1 MMKSSEQKQHLEPRV
16 YKLAESSMF
25 MSNKEISEQ
34 KTLRFGKYEGE
45 YLPEQDNKKF
55 SKLAMTQKSG
65 SKIRPEDPINST
77 RVVTTVS

>member
-1 MMKSSEQKQHLEPRV
+1 MKSSEQKQHPELRV

-25 MSNKEISEQ
+25 MSDKEISEQ

-55 SKLAMTQKSG
+55 SKLAMTQKG
-65 SKIRPEDPINST
+65 GLKIRPEDPINST
-77 RVVTTVS
+77 LAGTSVS